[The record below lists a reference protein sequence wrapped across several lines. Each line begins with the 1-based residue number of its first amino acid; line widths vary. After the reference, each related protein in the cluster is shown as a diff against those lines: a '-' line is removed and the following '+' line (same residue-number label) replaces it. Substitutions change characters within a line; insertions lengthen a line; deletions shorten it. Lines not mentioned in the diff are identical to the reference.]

1 MRSKIIKDTKYRG
14 YSLFESEKTKDGF
27 YKTTIDQLIDMAER
41 MAAKHSK
48 VLALRIDVHSPQGSD
63 THLTSRDM
71 TRIIE
76 NTKRNINNRLKHG
89 KNAPDIQSIW
99 TQEQT
104 CMSEHPHYHLQISC
118 NGNAIKN
125 GYGIFHELNNQVSR
139 HLKTDDGKN
148 NQGLVHYCESNKG
161 AGLLIDRNSPDFESQ
176 RDEAVRMSSSQNSE
190 GDIRRAMVEADVVE
204 VMIALPGQLFFNTQ
218 IPACLW
224 FLTKQKTKRK
234 GEMLF
239 IDARKLGNMQQA
251 KDDGATVA
259 IYFESR
265 LAKLEL
271 KEAELPQI
279 DAEVDELTEDEEES
293 QQAKLKSRWAAL
305 ECVVGAEPRFPAVAK
320 DLVAH
325 YEERCKAQDGKAM
338 LKHQVGFG
346 ASWREDVL
354 PSWAKTN
361 PSAIARWA
369 SRRYAHTTSCKR
381 KTNPAGLKHNSI

>member
-176 RDEAVRMSSSQNSE
+176 RAETVRMGSYIAKCSGKESLPKGSRVSSSSLKGLGSRNLQQNNVGVASPPQE
-190 GDIRRAMVEADVVE
+190 TETAEHLIDDRYSNEHHRQHDTSNVPSSAPVSKITDDESAIE
-204 VMIALPGQLFFNTQ
+204 
-218 IPACLW
+218 
-224 FLTKQKTKRK
+224 
-234 GEMLF
+234 EMLKRDWELYRASER
-239 IDARKLGNMQQA
+239 DA
-251 KDDGATVA
+251 
-259 IYFESR
+259 
-265 LAKLEL
+265 
-271 KEAELPQI
+271 
-279 DAEVDELTEDEEES
+279 
-293 QQAKLKSRWAAL
+293 
-305 ECVVGAEPRFPAVAK
+305 
-320 DLVAH
+320 
-325 YEERCKAQDGKAM
+325 
-338 LKHQVGFG
+338 
-346 ASWREDVL
+346 
-354 PSWAKTN
+354 
-361 PSAIARWA
+361 
-369 SRRYAHTTSCKR
+369 
-381 KTNPAGLKHNSI
+381 

>member
-48 VLALRIDVHSPQGSD
+48 VLALRIDVHSLKDSD
-63 THLTSRDM
+63 THLTSRDI
-71 TRIIE
+71 TRVKE
-76 NTKRNINNRLKHG
+76 KTKRNINNRLKHG

-176 RDEAVRMSSSQNSE
+176 RAETVRMGSYIAKCSGKESLPKGSRVSSSSLKRQDSRNVLQNNVGE
-190 GDIRRAMVEADVVE
+190 VGRQIRT
-204 VMIALPGQLFFNTQ
+204 P
-218 IPACLW
+218 C
-224 FLTKQKTKRK
+224 
-234 GEMLF
+234 
-239 IDARKLGNMQQA
+239 
-251 KDDGATVA
+251 
-259 IYFESR
+259 
-265 LAKLEL
+265 
-271 KEAELPQI
+271 
-279 DAEVDELTEDEEES
+279 
-293 QQAKLKSRWAAL
+293 
-305 ECVVGAEPRFPAVAK
+305 
-320 DLVAH
+320 
-325 YEERCKAQDGKAM
+325 
-338 LKHQVGFG
+338 
-346 ASWREDVL
+346 
-354 PSWAKTN
+354 
-361 PSAIARWA
+361 
-369 SRRYAHTTSCKR
+369 
-381 KTNPAGLKHNSI
+381 